1 MHKYIPGPWIPSTT
15 AHGEPGISILSQ
27 DRTSDGGWVRW
38 EIARVG
44 LNSRLI
50 TPETKATAALIA
62 AAPIADPRAQRN
74 QLVIEGDVPSPMNPP
89 AGCHFHPRC
98 PYAVARCRVESPAL
112 REVSPGRFVSCHL
125 REAGST

>member
-62 AAPIADPRAQRN
+62 AAPELLNALKRMAGFHQSEIDGNPDHRYTLDAQREIEAV
-74 QLVIEGDVPSPMNPP
+74 LVLCSKLEGN
-89 AGCHFHPRC
+89 
-98 PYAVARCRVESPAL
+98 
-112 REVSPGRFVSCHL
+112 
-125 REAGST
+125 